1 MIGRSKRSLRTV
13 AAIVAVVALIGS
25 GIAIDRVLLG
35 SRVTTAS
42 PGGSVAGMEEPG
54 DGHSSEENGE
64 AHSLSDEPGDG
75 VEALE
80 GSEHT
85 EGGEPAVMVELSPR
99 ALTAIGLTTE
109 VVRLRPT
116 ERTLDFPGVV
126 RMHPDGVASVS
137 TRIQGKVLSAAVA
150 PGDRVERGQVLA
162 RIQSLVP
169 GNPPPTVN
177 VVAPITGIVMSRDAV
192 VGEAVQP
199 SKELF
204 RLIDPRQVVAEA
216 LVPERIVDRIR
227 PGDNA
232 RVHLLRAH
240 EDWSRAH
247 DHDEW
252 RGRVTFVG
260 SEADPESRTYPVW
273 ISLLGTRDA
282 PPRSGRFVQVRVI
295 ESVKTALAVPQAA
308 IVEEGPLRF
317 VFVKRGGAFERRLV
331 SAGPEGSQNVEILS
345 GLAPGDTVAV
355 TGSYEL
361 MLALETAGGSGP
373 TGEAAPH
380 EH

>member
-1 MIGRSKRSLRTV
+1 MIGRSKRSLRTFAV
-13 AAIVAVVALIGS
+13 VVAVIALVGA

-35 SRVTTAS
+35 SRPATAS
-42 PGGSVAGMEEPG
+42 LGGSVDGAEERS
-54 DGHSSEENGE
+54 DDHSSEEGE
-64 AHSLSDEPGDG
+64 DGDSHSDEDGDS
-75 VEALE
+75 A
-80 GSEHT
+80 
-85 EGGEPAVMVELSPR
+85 AMVELSPQ

-109 VVRLRPT
+109 VVRLRRT

-137 TRIQGKVLSAAVA
+137 TRIQGKVLSASVA

-162 RIQSLVP
+162 LIQSLVP
-169 GNPPPTVN
+169 GNPPPTVS

-216 LVPERIVDRIR
+216 LVPERLVDRIR
-227 PGDNA
+227 LGDDA
-232 RVHLLRAH
+232 KVHLLRDH
-240 EDWSRAH
+240 EDWSEAH
-247 DHDEW
+247 DRDEW
-252 RGRVTFVG
+252 SGHVTFVG
-260 SEADPESRTYPVW
+260 SEADPETRTYPVW
-273 ISLLGTRDA
+273 VSLRGTGDV
-282 PPRSGRFVQVRVI
+282 PPRSGRFVEVRI
-295 ESVKTALAVPQAA
+295 SETVKTALAVPQAA
-308 IVEEGPLRF
+308 IVEEGPLRY
-317 VFVKRGGAFERRLV
+317 VFVKRGRAFERRLV
-331 SAGPEGSQNVEILS
+331 FAGPEGSQNIEILS
-345 GLAPGDTVAV
+345 GVAPGDTVAV

-361 MLALETAGGSGP
+361 MLALETAGGNGP